1 MENSF
6 LVKPKR
12 LNILFGYT
20 PVHHCCLQWLCL
32 TNYNTSRDICVCV
45 FMCVL
50 AVQECARCVSIP
62 AGPSCGG
69 PSHSLGLRRDDLS
82 TLGSGIS
89 TNLSFVLLQN
99 GLFCVPFSAGHC
111 EECFLVSA
119 LIHTVTQATIPLNYP
134 PYLPGIHL
142 FLGELRLHYL
152 PPITAPRG

>member
-1 MENSF
+1 MSYKLQHNT
-6 LVKPKR
+6 
-12 LNILFGYT
+12 GG
-20 PVHHCCLQWLCL
+20 CWCLCV
-32 TNYNTSRDICVCV
+32 IVCVCV
-45 FMCVL
+45 CL

-69 PSHSLGLRRDDLS
+69 PSHFLVLKRDDLS

-111 EECFLVSA
+111 EECFLVST
-119 LIHTVTQATIPLNYP
+119 LIHTVTQATVPLNYP

>member
-1 MENSF
+1 MVRSQMTRNRRIF
-6 LVKPKR
+6 ARV
-12 LNILFGYT
+12 FT
-20 PVHHCCLQWLCL
+20 CVHV
-32 TNYNTSRDICVCV
+32 CVCV
-45 FMCVL
+45 M
-50 AVQECARCVSIP
+50 AVQECAQCVSIP

-69 PSHSLGLRRDDLS
+69 PSHSFVLRRADLS

-99 GLFCVPFSAGHC
+99 RLFCVLFSAGHC

-119 LIHTVTQATIPLNYP
+119 LIHSVTQAPVPLDYP

-152 PPITAPRG
+152 PQ